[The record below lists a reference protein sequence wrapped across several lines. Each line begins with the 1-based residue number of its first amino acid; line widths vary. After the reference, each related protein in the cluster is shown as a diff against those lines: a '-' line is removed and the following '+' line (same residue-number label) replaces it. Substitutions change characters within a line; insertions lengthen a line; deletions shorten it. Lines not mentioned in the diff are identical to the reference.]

1 MKKLKIVK
9 QIDREVSKELKQGSI
24 RQTERRQILKFGAR
38 VAQTKTGIG
47 VLSFIISS
55 SSSSVF

>member
-9 QIDREVSKELKQGSI
+9 VSKELKQGSI
-24 RQTERRQILKFGAR
+24 RQTERRHILKFGAG
-38 VAQTKTGIG
+38 VIQTKTGIG

-55 SSSSVF
+55 SSSVF